1 MDDARLP
8 KGEGMEQE
16 LARRFDDIDAA
27 LIEQRQ
33 YTEFAFDRLSE
44 EMRRGFERCDTRFEQ
59 IDTRFEQI
67 DTRFEQIDRRFENVE
82 GRLDRIERK
91 LDQFIDVQSTTN
103 ALVDRRLQALE
114 RKSARRQ

>member
-16 LARRFDDIDAA
+16 LSRRFDDIDAA

-33 YTEFAFDRLSE
+33 YTGFAFDRLSE

-59 IDTRFEQI
+59 IDR
-67 DTRFEQIDRRFENVE
+67 RFEQIDRRFENVE